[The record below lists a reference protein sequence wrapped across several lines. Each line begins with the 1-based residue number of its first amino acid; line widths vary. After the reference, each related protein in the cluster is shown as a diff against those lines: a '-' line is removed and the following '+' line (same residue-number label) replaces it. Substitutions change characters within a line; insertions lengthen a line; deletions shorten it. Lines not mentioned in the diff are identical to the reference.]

1 MAQAGDNSAP
11 VSDSG
16 AGPVSDSGA
25 APGPPPYAARRYI
38 IPGLAAGHTVFHWI
52 VQSFVVVLPEIQTA
66 FNLNSVGVGGV
77 LSIRELASGLV
88 TLPGGIVV
96 DLLRRHWGVVLAL
109 CLAAAALGSLAMG
122 FSPVYPLLLV
132 GIGAVA
138 VSHALWHLP
147 ASAALSHHFA
157 QRRGAALAWHGVGGS
172 VGDVAGPLATGALL
186 AFLAWRDLLNVYA
199 IAPFLLAFMVVWA
212 FRGIGRTPAP
222 AAPAAAGDA
231 ADRPPADA
239 PSAAAPAADTSAADA
254 SAADTSAGAGPP
266 ANSPA
271 NPAAN
276 SRDGLALEQRLAMT
290 RRLLRSPAL
299 WGLTLVR
306 GLRGMALVSLVTVLP
321 LYLDNELEVS
331 ALSRGWHIG
340 LLIVVGLA
348 AKPLAG
354 YLSDRWGR
362 KQVLTPG
369 LLWSCLAALGLVAFP
384 DGVMLAVMV
393 ALLGL
398 FLYPDQPIVTAA
410 VFDVVGREVA
420 STGLGVVACVAFF
433 MSAASALLAGAIYE
447 TAGFA
452 ATMYYIAALFAAA
465 ALVFALLPLPR
476 RAG

>member
-11 VSDSG
+11 VSDPG

-25 APGPPPYAARRYI
+25 APGPPAYAARRYI

-199 IAPFLLAFMVVWA
+199 VAPFLLAFMVVWA

-222 AAPAAAGDA
+222 AAPAATGDA

-239 PSAAAPAADTSAADA
+239 PSADVSVADAPSAAAPAADD
-254 SAADTSAGAGPP
+254 PP
-266 ANSPA
+266 ANPPAISP
-271 NPAAN
+271 AN

-290 RRLLRSPAL
+290 RRLLRTPAL

-340 LLIVVGLA
+340 LLIVIGLA

-369 LLWSCLAALGLVAFP
+369 LLWSCLAALGLVVFP
-384 DGVMLAVMV
+384 DGAMLAVMV

-452 ATMYYIAALFAAA
+452 ATMYYIAALFGAA

-476 RAG
+476 RTG

>member
-1 MAQAGDNSAP
+1 MAQAPDNSAP
-11 VSDSG
+11 
-16 AGPVSDSGA
+16 GA
-25 APGPPPYAARRYI
+25 APGAASGPPPYAARRYI

-109 CLAAAALGSLAMG
+109 CLAAAALGSLLMG

-147 ASAALSHHFA
+147 ASAALSHHFS

-186 AFLAWRDLLNVYA
+186 AFLAWRELLNVYA
-199 IAPFLLAFMVVWA
+199 IAPFFLAFMVVWVL
-212 FRGIGRTPAP
+212 RDIGRTPASSAAT
-222 AAPAAAGDA
+222 AAPIEAAGEQTGD
-231 ADRPPADA
+231 
-239 PSAAAPAADTSAADA
+239 S
-254 SAADTSAGAGPP
+254 PP
-266 ANSPA
+266 ANPPA
-271 NPAAN
+271 NAPGNAN
-276 SRDGLALEQRLAMT
+276 DGLALAQRLAMT
-290 RRLLRSPAL
+290 RLLLRSPAL

-321 LYLDNELEVS
+321 LYLDNELGVS
-331 ALSRGWHIG
+331 ALSRGFHIG
-340 LLIVVGLA
+340 LLIVIGLA

-369 LLWSCLAALGLVAFP
+369 LVWSCLAALGLVAFP
-384 DGVMLAVMV
+384 DGAMLAVMV

-433 MSAASALLAGAIYE
+433 MSAASSLLAGAIYE

-465 ALVFALLPLPR
+465 AVVFALLPLPR
-476 RAG
+476 RAD

>member
-11 VSDSG
+11 VSDS
-16 AGPVSDSGA
+16 DSGA
-25 APGPPPYAARRYI
+25 APGPPAYAARRYI

-186 AFLAWRDLLNVYA
+186 AFLAWRELLNVYA

-222 AAPAAAGDA
+222 AAAVARVNAADAPPAAAPSGD
-231 ADRPPADA
+231 
-239 PSAAAPAADTSAADA
+239 SQ
-254 SAADTSAGAGPP
+254 P
-266 ANSPA
+266 ANPPA

-276 SRDGLALEQRLAMT
+276 PRDGLALEQRLAMT

-331 ALSRGWHIG
+331 PLSRGFHIG
-340 LLIVVGLA
+340 LLIVIGLV

-369 LLWSCLAALGLVAFP
+369 LVWSCLAALGLVAFP
-384 DGVMLAVMV
+384 DGAMLAVMV

-433 MSAASALLAGAIYE
+433 MSAASSLLAGAIYE

>member
-1 MAQAGDNSAP
+1 MAQAPDNSAP
-11 VSDSG
+11 
-16 AGPVSDSGA
+16 GA
-25 APGPPPYAARRYI
+25 ASGPPPYAARRYI

-52 VQSFVVVLPEIQTA
+52 VQSFEVVLPEIQTA

-109 CLAAAALGSLAMG
+109 CLTAAALGSLLMG

-147 ASAALSHHFA
+147 ASAALSHHFS

-186 AFLAWRDLLNVYA
+186 AFLAWRELLNVYA
-199 IAPFLLAFMVVWA
+199 IAPFFLAFMVVWVL
-212 FRGIGRTPAP
+212 RDIGRTPSP
-222 AAPAAAGDA
+222 AAPSAPVEAAGEPDA
-231 ADRPPADA
+231 EGASGDA
-239 PSAAAPAADTSAADA
+239 HPAAH
-254 SAADTSAGAGPP
+254 PP
-266 ANSPA
+266 ANAPGDANDGPA
-271 NPAAN
+271 
-276 SRDGLALEQRLAMT
+276 LAQRLAMT
-290 RRLLRSPAL
+290 RLLLRSPAL

-321 LYLDNELEVS
+321 LYLDNELGVS
-331 ALSRGWHIG
+331 ALSRGFHIG
-340 LLIVVGLA
+340 LLIVIGLA

-369 LLWSCLAALGLVAFP
+369 LVWSCLAALGLVAFP
-384 DGVMLAVMV
+384 DGAMLAVMV

-433 MSAASALLAGAIYE
+433 MSAASSLLAGAIYE

-452 ATMYYIAALFAAA
+452 ATMYYIAALFAVAA
-465 ALVFALLPLPR
+465 VVFALLPLPR
-476 RAG
+476 RAE

>member
-1 MAQAGDNSAP
+1 MAQAGDNSA
-11 VSDSG
+11 
-16 AGPVSDSGA
+16 PVSDSGA

-172 VGDVAGPLATGALL
+172 VGDVAGPLTTGALL
-186 AFLAWRDLLNVYA
+186 AFLAWRELLNVYA
-199 IAPFLLAFMVVWA
+199 VAPFLLAFMVVWA

-222 AAPAAAGDA
+222 AAAAAPENA
-231 ADRPPADA
+231 ADRPSADD
-239 PSAAAPAADTSAADA
+239 APAAAASDGD
-254 SAADTSAGAGPP
+254 SPP
-266 ANSPA
+266 ANPPA
-271 NPAAN
+271 NPAAYP
-276 SRDGLALEQRLAMT
+276 RDGLALEQRLAMT

-331 ALSRGWHIG
+331 ALSRGFHIG
-340 LLIVVGLA
+340 LLIVIGLV

-362 KQVLTPG
+362 KPVLVPG
-369 LLWSCLAALGLVAFP
+369 LVWSCLAALGLVAFP
-384 DGVMLAVMV
+384 DGALLAVMV

-433 MSAASALLAGAIYE
+433 MSAASSLLAGAIYE

-452 ATMYYIAALFAAA
+452 ATMYYIAALFAVA

>member
-11 VSDSG
+11 VSD
-16 AGPVSDSGA
+16 AGA

-222 AAPAAAGDA
+222 SAAAAPVNAADAPAAAALDGD
-231 ADRPPADA
+231 D
-239 PSAAAPAADTSAADA
+239 
-254 SAADTSAGAGPP
+254 PP
-266 ANSPA
+266 ANPPATSP
-271 NPAAN
+271 AN

-331 ALSRGWHIG
+331 PLSRGFHIG
-340 LLIVVGLA
+340 LLIVVGLV

-362 KQVLTPG
+362 KPVLTPG
-369 LLWSCLAALGLVAFP
+369 LLWSCLAALGLVVFP

-433 MSAASALLAGAIYE
+433 MSAASSLLAGAIYE

-476 RAG
+476 RTG